1 MEITCTEIME
11 LHAFCDIVLVKVQG
25 DKAEFTRSFEF
36 RPTNV
41 YFHWLAGKNI
51 PKCPMPCR
59 DNEIAYVFSYYEVLI
74 CTQTL
79 IYTHKH
85 TSYVDNTG
93 EVINW
98 LNGSETKYFNAGPIL
113 SRSWDIADMQRNSKK
128 VDDCVKQ
135 LRFVIRYRAK
145 FEYEL
150 LRSVPNRLIRST
162 VN

>member
-1 MEITCTEIME
+1 
-11 LHAFCDIVLVKVQG
+11 
-25 DKAEFTRSFEF
+25 
-36 RPTNV
+36 
-41 YFHWLAGKNI
+41 
-51 PKCPMPCR
+51 MPCR

-113 SRSWDIADMQRNSKK
+113 SRS
-128 VDDCVKQ
+128 
-135 LRFVIRYRAK
+135 
-145 FEYEL
+145 
-150 LRSVPNRLIRST
+150 
-162 VN
+162 